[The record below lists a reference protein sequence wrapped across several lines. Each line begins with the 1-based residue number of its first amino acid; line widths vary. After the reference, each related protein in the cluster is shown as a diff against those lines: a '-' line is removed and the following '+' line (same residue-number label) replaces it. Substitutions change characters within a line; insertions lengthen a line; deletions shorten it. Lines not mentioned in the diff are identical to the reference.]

1 MNIAKLGLFLSLVTV
16 GIGPIQGWSAE
27 TQKKSAATL
36 QPQKA
41 VTPLE
46 KQTLQGSSP
55 SVKAECPKAGQAPGS
70 QLTGPCAEK
79 GVDVGSQ
86 KNLGGP
92 SGKPGTPALSGHGQV
107 TGGQPSGTPLASPT
121 DKMKEKMDKLKQQKE
136 GDKGKELTADDFSR
150 EKQLRDLADPKG
162 GAGPVKGVPNAGT
175 SPADKGLGSTSG
187 TDLLGSGRATVG
199 RDDGKNETSKQDQ
212 IGRRGPGETRV
223 GGKNEYGGKTY
234 TSKGREKDGDGK
246 MQEVHSARKE
256 DAKEVTRELRRFFP
270 DDGTTII
277 NTYDKQGISTGATII
292 GGGDPEK
299 KTDPKKTPTPDSA
312 GGDGAPLPKGVSG
325 KDPKKSPSEIE
336 AERKRQVSL
345 PTDDQ
350 SRPQEGRVYVSP
362 ETLKTMQQ
370 GKLGDKINPADG
382 RGDGTTTSGGK
393 ATKQPWQGKGPQPGD
408 PLGEMTGTD
417 PTTDPSTPSKTG
429 Q

>member
-16 GIGPIQGWSAE
+16 AIGPIQGWSAE

-199 RDDGKNETSKQDQ
+199 RGDGKNEVSKTSQQGFGNAGTVGTDADAAYKFSEKWKTQGE
-212 IGRRGPGETRV
+212 GRTVSRGYTKDDKMVELELSDNKTGDRFVQTFDDKGKKTSETLTPG
-223 GGKNEYGGKTY
+223 
-234 TSKGREKDGDGK
+234 S
-246 MQEVHSARKE
+246 
-256 DAKEVTRELRRFFP
+256 
-270 DDGTTII
+270 
-277 NTYDKQGISTGATII
+277 
-292 GGGDPEK
+292 PEK
-299 KTDPKKTPTPDSA
+299 KGDPKKTPTPDSA